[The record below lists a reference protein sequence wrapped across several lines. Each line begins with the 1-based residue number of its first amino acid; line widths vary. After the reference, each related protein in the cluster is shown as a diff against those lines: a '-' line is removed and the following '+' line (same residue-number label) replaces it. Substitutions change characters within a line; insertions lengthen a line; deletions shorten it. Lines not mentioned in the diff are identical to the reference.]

1 MRVTSVV
8 RNWKLIASFGPTQ
21 MKKEYTTRLPSSSSN
36 NSPSGSFY
44 PSVRATNKRVNK
56 SLQISAGDNEEL
68 KPVQLSGLPD
78 IEDLA
83 NKKTSK
89 IPRLQKP
96 PANWEKVVEEI
107 GKMTVDVERFEF
119 MGVGEAGSSL
129 PPKERRFAVLVSGL
143 LSSLTKEHINHGA
156 VQRLVKNDLLTA
168 VSIEKADEDTIKSL
182 IYPVAFYTRKASNMK
197 KIASI
202 CLSKYDGDIPSTLE
216 ELLRLPG
223 VGPKIAHLIM
233 NIAWRDIQGICVDTH
248 VHRISNRLGWVSEKG
263 TNQKTKSPE
272 ETRES
277 LERWLPKEWWVP
289 INPLL
294 VGFGQSICTPLRPKC
309 GKCSITDLCPSAFKE
324 DSAPKSAPKRSQ
336 KSAPKK
342 SQKKKNLS

>member
-36 NSPSGSFY
+36 NSPSD